1 MGADDGQGENAEK
14 RREDKGRLYG
24 EFGWNKGKKQIL
36 PFLEKKKVMTSWT
49 YNTYPILQ
57 SFSLEFI
64 QAYHGY
70 LAFQI

>member
-14 RREDKGRLYG
+14 RREDEGRLHG
-24 EFGWNKGKKQIL
+24 EFGWNKGKKKIL
-36 PFLEKKKVMTSWT
+36 SFLEKKKVMTSWT

-64 QAYHGY
+64 
-70 LAFQI
+70 